1 MVTLNGACSDYRG
14 LSTDQKPQEAG
25 ENALFL
31 EVDTLLFYHYDD
43 GSWNLCGGENAQE
56 G

>member
-1 MVTLNGACSDYRG
+1 MVTLNGACPDYRG
-14 LSTDQKPQEAG
+14 LSTDEKPTEAG

-31 EVDTLLFYHYDD
+31 EVDTLAFYHYED
-43 GSWNLCGGENAQE
+43 GEWKVCGTE